1 MSKTLIVSI
10 VAAIGLLVQPAGAS
24 DQIPGAAQDHPI
36 LLTGGTVHTI
46 SHGSWP
52 GEVLFDDGQIVE
64 VAARVSR
71 PEGVEVIDITG
82 RHVYPGFIS
91 ADTVMGLVE
100 ISAVRATNDTSEVG
114 SVTPEVQAEVAVN
127 PDSEIIP
134 VTRETGVL
142 TVLSAPRGGLIAGSS
157 AVLSLDG
164 WTWEDMTVRAPAG
177 MHVNWPRMSQSGGF
191 GSPPQSSLDE
201 NSAASIAQLTQ
212 AFEDAQRYIAAREA
226 GSETRT
232 DQRWEAMR
240 AVIAGD
246 VPLFIHANTQPQIKA
261 AVAFT
266 REQGVRM
273 VLVGGDDAW
282 RVAGL
287 LAEAGVAVVTDVFD
301 TPLRRWEDYDTPYRN
316 PGLMA
321 EAGVIFAFGSGPS
334 GFSTPFQ
341 RLLPFE
347 AALAVAHGLDRDRA
361 LRALTLDAATILGV
375 ADRLGSLDAGKDAT
389 LIVVDGDPLE
399 IISAVE
405 RAWIGGR
412 AVDLTS
418 RHTQLYDKYAQRY
431 QQGAE

>member
-1 MSKTLIVSI
+1 M
-10 VAAIGLLVQPAGAS
+10 VASIGLVGLAANAS
-24 DQIPGAAQDHPI
+24 DQIPGEPQDHPI
-36 LLTGGTVHTI
+36 VLTGGTVHTV

-52 GEVLFDDGQIVE
+52 GEVLFDNGRIVE

-71 PEGVEVIDITG
+71 PEGVEVIEIDG

-100 ISAVRATNDTSEVG
+100 ISAVRATRDMDEVG
-114 SVTPEVQAEVAVN
+114 GITPEVQAEVAVN

-142 TVLSAPRGGLIAGSS
+142 TVLSAPRGGLLAGSS

-177 MHVNWPRMSQSGGF
+177 MHVNWPRMTQAGGF
-191 GSPPQSSLDE
+191 GNPPQASLDE
-201 NSAASIAQLTQ
+201 SSAASIAELEQ
-212 AFEDAQRYIAAREA
+212 AFEDARIYFAAQEA
-226 GSETRT
+226 GSTTRT

-240 AVIAGD
+240 PVIAGD
-246 VPLFIHANTQPQIKA
+246 VPLFVHADTQTQIKA
-261 AVAFT
+261 ALAFT
-266 REQGVRM
+266 RAQGVRM

-316 PGLMA
+316 PGVLA
-321 EAGVIFAFGSGPS
+321 DAGVVFAFGSGPS

-341 RLLPFE
+341 RMLPWE
-347 AALAVAHGLDRDRA
+347 AALAVGHGLDRDRA
-361 LRALTLDAATILGV
+361 VRALTLDAATILGV
-375 ADRLGSLDAGKDAT
+375 DERLGSLDPGKDAT
-389 LIVVDGDPLE
+389 LFVVEGDPLE
-399 IISAVE
+399 IISGVE

-412 AVDLTS
+412 EVDLTS
-418 RHTQLYDKYAQRY
+418 RHTQLYEKYQQRY
-431 QQGAE
+431 QQGPE